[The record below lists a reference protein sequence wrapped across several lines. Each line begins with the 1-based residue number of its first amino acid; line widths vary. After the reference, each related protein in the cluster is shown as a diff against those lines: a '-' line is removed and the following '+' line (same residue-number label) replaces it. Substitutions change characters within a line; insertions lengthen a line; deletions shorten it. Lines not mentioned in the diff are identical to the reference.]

1 MAIGMIKDDMKPKDV
16 MKYSKLSKENIKELY
31 SKYSKLSKEAIEKL
45 FEK

>member
-1 MAIGMIKDDMKPKDV
+1 MAIDMIKDDMKLTDV

-31 SKYSKLSKEAIEKL
+31 SKYSKLSKEEIEKL